1 MAKITTKES
10 LQREF
15 LCRKCNSWVYNTRD
29 LIIDERNTETGVSYR
44 KFVCFTCGEVFEF
57 TGQRYLNW
65 RRIGKDKDKKK
76 RITKI
81 DKAIL
86 KLKELGLSEE
96 LSESVILAFTKAK
109 KG

>member
-1 MAKITTKES
+1 MEKISTRES

-29 LIIDERNTETGVSYR
+29 LIIDERNPETGISYR
-44 KFVCFTCGEVFEF
+44 KYICFTCGEVFEF
-57 TGQRYLNW
+57 KGQRYLNW
-65 RRIGKDKDKKK
+65 RKIGKDDKKK

-81 DKAIL
+81 EKALL

-96 LSESVILAFTKAK
+96 LSESVILALT
-109 KG
+109 G